1 MTMKRTTTIRFFAIL
16 LLAALS
22 VSMTACTPH
31 VERERLQRTEEVIET
46 DAAAAAAT
54 LDSIRPSS
62 LHGDARARYALLR
75 TQSDYKNSVLLTS
88 DSLITIATRHY
99 GTRRRTLPAALA
111 QYYLGCCYKDM
122 GRDLDAIDALLRATT
137 LFPDTTNK
145 YYAYSH
151 SELGLLYI
159 THNMPDKAI
168 PLLEKYGEYG
178 RNIGDS
184 TIIGLANY
192 HLGRAYLRM
201 NEEEKVK
208 EAFYRVM
215 DSSAVS
221 RSVKEKCLF
230 YLAKLAFYK
239 ENDKERSERY
249 INQYLQAFAGSH
261 QIGAAYTLK
270 GDIEHAASRM
280 DSAYYYYQRA
290 LIGNNDYATKC
301 MAYKGLSEIAPYLLQ
316 QDSVAGYIQ
325 KYTAYL
331 DSVYVQSHREEI
343 NELNANHVIELHDRE
358 MAERHSRLL
367 WFLGLGGLVLIAA
380 AVISVLAVKRRQ
392 QAEKLAY
399 QEELAALRRE
409 QISQRVQEDELVESA
424 DTDITD
430 ADCEAAS
437 EADAALLPRFE
448 FFRRNVEAYRVQF
461 EKSEWAELLKD
472 NQADI
477 LLKKKLNA
485 DKGEAMMAYI
495 TDLFSDLFIHL
506 LNDNASLSR
515 LDLEYCAMVMLHM
528 KTDQM
533 AYCTQATVHSY
544 HCRHGKVRDK
554 LTDDWYVLIF
564 GKPKK

>member
-1 MTMKRTTTIRFFAIL
+1 MKRPASPRHLLLTL
-16 LLAALS
+16 PLLAALS

-31 VERERLQRTEEVIET
+31 GERERLLRAEEVIET

-75 TQSDYKNSVLLTS
+75 TQSDYKNFVPLTS
-88 DSLITIATRHY
+88 DSLIRIATRRY
-99 GTRRRTLPAALA
+99 GTRRPSADAALA
-111 QYYLGCCYKDM
+111 QYYLGCTYKDM

-151 SELGLLYI
+151 SELGLLYLN
-159 THNMPDKAI
+159 HHSPSKAI
-168 PLLEKYGEYG
+168 PVLKKYGAYG
-178 RNIGDS
+178 RNVGDS
-184 TIIGLANY
+184 TIIGKADY
-192 HLGRAYLRM
+192 HLGRAFLRLS
-201 NEEEKVK
+201 EVEKAKDAFHRVMSNSAINPSFK
-208 EAFYRVM
+208 EGCLYNLAKQAFYT
-215 DSSAVS
+215 
-221 RSVKEKCLF
+221 EKDREL
-230 YLAKLAFYK
+230 
-239 ENDKERSERY
+239 SEQY
-249 INQYLQAFAGSH
+249 INQYLQAYPGGY
-261 QIGAAYTLK
+261 QIGPAYVLK
-270 GDIEHAASRM
+270 GDIEHAALHI

-290 LIGNNDYATKC
+290 LVSNDDYATKC
-301 MAYKGLSEIAPYLLQ
+301 VAYKGLSEIAPYLLQ

-331 DSVYVQSHREEI
+331 DSVYVQSHQQEI
-343 NELNANHVIELHDRE
+343 EELNANHVIELHDRE

-367 WFLGLGGLVLIAA
+367 WFLGLGGLALTAA

-554 LTDDWYVLIF
+554 LTDDWYALIF